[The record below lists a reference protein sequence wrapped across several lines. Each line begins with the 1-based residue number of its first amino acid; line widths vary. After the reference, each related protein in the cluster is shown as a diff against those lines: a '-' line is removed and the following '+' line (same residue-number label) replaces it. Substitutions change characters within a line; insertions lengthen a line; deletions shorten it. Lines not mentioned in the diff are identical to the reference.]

1 MRRKD
6 KEIKDKFEIET
17 IINRAEVC
25 RIGLSD
31 DNMPYVIPVNY
42 GYRNNCLYIHSASEG
57 KKIDIIKKNNNI
69 CFEIDLDHELSILQV
84 PCKSSMMYRSVIG
97 FGKAMVIENF
107 KEKQEALDIIMNH
120 YSPNSFPKYNEKLI
134 KKLSIIKV
142 KIENMSGKK
151 SGY

>member
-1 MRRKD
+1 
-6 KEIKDKFEIET
+6 
-17 IINRAEVC
+17 
-25 RIGLSD
+25 
-31 DNMPYVIPVNY
+31 
-42 GYRNNCLYIHSASEG
+42 
-57 KKIDIIKKNNNI
+57 
-69 CFEIDLDHELSILQV
+69 
-84 PCKSSMMYRSVIG
+84 MMYRSVIG

-142 KIENMSGKK
+142 KIENMTGKK

>member
-69 CFEIDLDHELSILQV
+69 CFEIDLDHELSISDVQ
-84 PCKSSMMYRSVIG
+84 CASSMKYRSVIG

-142 KIENMSGKK
+142 KIENMTGKK

>member
-57 KKIDIIKKNNNI
+57 KKIDII
-69 CFEIDLDHELSILQV
+69 
-84 PCKSSMMYRSVIG
+84 
-97 FGKAMVIENF
+97 
-107 KEKQEALDIIMNH
+107 
-120 YSPNSFPKYNEKLI
+120 
-134 KKLSIIKV
+134 
-142 KIENMSGKK
+142 
-151 SGY
+151 